1 MINPDKR
8 RYPLLW
14 VEAII
19 GAGKTTFC
27 REVGTR
33 LNLRVIEEPVK
44 DNPYLEDFY
53 RDEKRWAFSMQIFLL
68 ERRKLMQQLAAI
80 EATGIGGYQ
89 GAILDR
95 SISGDRVFAKLH
107 MKKGNI
113 HARDWMTY
121 EESYD
126 GACRTLLPPTKLIF
140 LDVQPETAHERMK
153 QRDRKAEAAV
163 PLSYLKEL
171 RDGYQELLEEAETGL
186 LPWAHAIKVE
196 RLIWDPVNDRPNW
209 DRIAATIRDSCQ
221 RYSGSF
227 GKEERRYG

>member
-8 RYPLLW
+8 RFPLLW

-27 REVGTR
+27 REVGQR

-44 DNPYLEDFY
+44 ENPYLEDFY
-53 RDEKRWAFSMQIFLL
+53 KDEKRWAFSMQMFLL

-95 SISGDRVFAKLH
+95 SISGDRVFAKMH
-107 MKKGNI
+107 MRKGNI
-113 HARDWMTY
+113 HPRDWNTY

-140 LDVQPETAHERMK
+140 LDVQPETAWERMK
-153 QRDRKAEAAV
+153 KRDRAAEAAV
-163 PLSYLKEL
+163 PLSYLEEL
-171 RDGYQELLEEAETGL
+171 REGYQELLEEAETGL
-186 LPWAHAIKVE
+186 LPWGHAVKVTK
-196 RLIWDPVNDRPNW
+196 LIWDPVNDTPNW

-227 GKEERRYG
+227 SKEERRYG

>member
-1 MINPDKR
+1 MINPGKR

-27 REVGTR
+27 KEVGSR
-33 LNLRVIEEPVK
+33 LNLRTIEEPV
-44 DNPYLEDFY
+44 DENPYLEDFY
-53 RDEKRWAFSMQIFLL
+53 QDEKTWAFPMQIFLL

-80 EATGIGGYQ
+80 EATGVGGYR

-107 MKKGNI
+107 MRKGNI
-113 HARDWMTY
+113 HPRDWHTY

-140 LDVQPETAHERMK
+140 LDVQPETAWERMK
-153 QRDRKAEAAV
+153 RRDRTAETAV
-163 PLSYLKEL
+163 PLTYLKEL

-186 LPWAHAIKVE
+186 LPWGHAVKITK
-196 RLIWDPVNDRPNW
+196 LIWDPINDNPNW
-209 DRIAATIRDSCQ
+209 DRIAATIGDSCQ
-221 RYSGSF
+221 QYAKYTG
-227 GKEERRYG
+227 G